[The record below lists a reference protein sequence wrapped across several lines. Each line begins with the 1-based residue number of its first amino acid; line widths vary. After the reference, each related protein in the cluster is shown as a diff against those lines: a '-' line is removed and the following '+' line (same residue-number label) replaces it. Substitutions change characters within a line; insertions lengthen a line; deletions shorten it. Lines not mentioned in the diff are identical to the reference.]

1 MELIWHFI
9 ILTSIN
15 AQILLLLVPSPSPFF
30 HGSIKFSPHRG
41 ANLSTPDKH
50 KDSLSPQ
57 ISSLQI
63 ALPTALRIRGE
74 ITPNIW
80 KCSLYLKSVIKEMRC
95 VRKCKV
101 WGVTESSVSLCFD
114 NYAAK
119 RVPEKRQLNCGWEVC
134 GGCWFWGPTKKK
146 NDRARSYTYTHTVPL
161 HMLMLKTCDLTAICL
176 TLNTCTILHGTSKNL
191 RS

>member
-1 MELIWHFI
+1 MEINVALHNSDINKSTNI
-9 ILTSIN
+9 IIPHSVSVYI
-15 AQILLLLVPSPSPFF
+15 F

-63 ALPTALRIRGE
+63 ALPAALPIRGE

-80 KCSLYLKSVIKEMRC
+80 KCSLYLKSVIKEMRH
-95 VRKCKV
+95 VRKCKA

-114 NYAAK
+114 KYAAK
-119 RVPEKRQLNCGWEVC
+119 RVPEKQQLNCGREGC
-134 GGCWFWGPTKKK
+134 GGCWFWGPTKK
-146 NDRARSYTYTHTVPL
+146 
-161 HMLMLKTCDLTAICL
+161 IQ
-176 TLNTCTILHGTSKNL
+176 
-191 RS
+191 

>member
-1 MELIWHFI
+1 MALHNSDINKRTNI
-9 ILTSIN
+9 ITPRSISVS
-15 AQILLLLVPSPSPFF
+15 IF

-63 ALPTALRIRGE
+63 ALPAALQIQGE

-119 RVPEKRQLNCGWEVC
+119 RVPEKRQLNCGREGC
-134 GGCWFWGPTKKK
+134 GGCWFWGPTKEKK
-146 NDRARSYTYTHTVPL
+146 WQSAHTHSHTQS
-161 HMLMLKTCDLTAICL
+161 LTHAYAQNVW
-176 TLNTCTILHGTSKNL
+176 LNSNL
-191 RS
+191 PDT